1 MNVLKKSIREYKL
14 PSILSIV
21 FIILEVL
28 MECILP
34 FMTAKLVNQ
43 MNDSNTKKL
52 IIYSVVLVVMA
63 MASLGFGALS
73 GFFCSKASAGFAK
86 NLRKDMY
93 ESICNFSFAN
103 IDKFQSS
110 SLVTR
115 MTTDVT
121 NVQNAYMMIIRTAFR
136 SPLMIVFSIAMCF
149 YLNAEI
155 ATYFLIIMVV
165 LALIMGVIMVFATKI
180 FNKIFKQYDA
190 LNESIEENIEGIR
203 VVKSFV
209 REDYEIK
216 KFDKSADNLKK
227 KFTFAER
234 IIGLTQPAM
243 TVAIDIL
250 MMIILVVGSVII
262 VKNSSSSV
270 VNGETVYVFNKISVG
285 EFQSLSTYGF
295 QSLMALMML
304 QMVVVMITMAIE
316 SGRRIKEVLVEK
328 PTITNPENP
337 LMDIKDGSIK
347 FDNVSFKY
355 SEKAEKFALEGINLE
370 IKSGETIGILGGTG
384 SSKTTLVNLISRL
397 YDVSEGE
404 VSVGGENVKKYDL
417 EVLRNG
423 VAVVLQKNMLFSGT
437 IKENLKWGNE
447 NATDEEIKHA
457 CKLSCADEFVN
468 QFPDGYDTHI
478 DQGGTNVSGGQR
490 QRLCIARALL
500 KNPKILI
507 LDDSTSAVDTK
518 TDAIIRSGLKEFIP
532 STTKIIIAQRISS
545 IQEADRIIV
554 MDGGKINQI
563 GTHEELLKTNK
574 IYQEVYNTQ
583 NKTSVKDGE

>member
-1 MNVLKKSIREYKL
+1 MNVLKKSIREYKMA
-14 PSILSIV
+14 SILSIV

-34 FMTAKLVNQ
+34 FVTSKLVNQ
-43 MNDSNTKKL
+43 MNSSDTKML
-52 IIYSVVLVVMA
+52 VIYSIVLVVMA

-73 GFFCSKASAGFAK
+73 GYFCSKASAGFAK

-103 IDKFQSS
+103 IDKFQTS

-115 MTTDVT
+115 LTTDVT

-136 SPLMIVFSIAMCF
+136 SPLMIIFSIAMCF
-149 YLNAEI
+149 YINPQI
-155 ATYFLIIMVV
+155 GTYFLIIMVV
-165 LALIMGVIMVFATKI
+165 LAIVMGIVMVSAMKI

-209 REDYEIK
+209 REDYEID
-216 KFDKSADNLKK
+216 KFDKAAGNLKK

-234 IIGLTQPAM
+234 IIGITQPAM

-250 MMIILVVGSVII
+250 MMVILVVGSSII
-262 VKNSSSSV
+262 VKNSSSHLE
-270 VNGETVYVFNKISVG
+270 NGEIVYVFNKISVG

-304 QMVVVMITMAIE
+304 QMVVVMISMAIE

-328 PTITNPENP
+328 PTLVNPENP
-337 LMDIKDGSIK
+337 ITSVKDGSIEFK
-347 FDNVSFKY
+347 DVSFKY
-355 SEKAEKFALEGINLE
+355 SEKAEKYALSNINLN

-384 SSKTTLVNLISRL
+384 SSKTSLVNLISRL
-397 YDVSEGE
+397 YDVTEGE
-404 VSVGGENVKKYDL
+404 VLVGGEDVRKYDL
-417 EVLRNG
+417 EVLRDN
-423 VAVVLQKNMLFSGT
+423 VAVVLQKNMLFSGS
-437 IKENLKWGNE
+437 IKDNLKWGNE
-447 NATDEEIKHA
+447 NASDEEIKHA
-457 CKLSCADEFVN
+457 CKLACADEFIN
-468 QFPDGYDTHI
+468 NFPDGYDTHI
-478 DQGGTNVSGGQR
+478 EQGGTNVSGGQR

-532 STTKIIIAQRISS
+532 TTTKIIIAQRVSS
-545 IQEADRIIV
+545 IQEADKIIV
-554 MDGGKINQI
+554 MDGGKINQV
-563 GTHEELLKTNK
+563 GTHEELLKTNT

-583 NKTSVKDGE
+583 NKTSVKEGE

>member
-14 PSILSIV
+14 PSILSVV

-34 FMTAKLVNQ
+34 FVTAKLVNQ
-43 MNDSNTKKL
+43 MNSKDTKML
-52 IIYSVVLVVMA
+52 IIYSVVLVIMA

-121 NVQNAYMMIIRTAFR
+121 NVQNAYMMIIRTAIR
-136 SPLMIVFSIAMCF
+136 SPLMIIFSIAMCF
-149 YLNAEI
+149 YLNPQI
-155 ATYFLIIMVV
+155 ASYFLIIMIA
-165 LALIMGVIMVFATKI
+165 LAIVMSVIMVFATKI

-234 IIGLTQPAM
+234 IIGITQPAM

-250 MMIILVVGSVII
+250 MMVILVVGSVII

-270 VNGETVYVFNKISVG
+270 VDGETVYVFNKISVG

-316 SGRRIKEVLVEK
+316 SGRRIKEVLLEK

-337 LMDIKDGSIK
+337 LMEIKDGSVK

-355 SEKAEKFALEGINLE
+355 SQKAEKFALEGINLD

-384 SSKTTLVNLISRL
+384 SSKTSLVNLISRL
-397 YDVSEGE
+397 YDVSVGS
-404 VSVGGENVKKYDL
+404 VSVGGEDVKKYDL

-447 NATDEEIKHA
+447 NATDEEIRHA
-457 CKLSCADEFVN
+457 CKLSCADEFIN

-532 STTKIIIAQRISS
+532 TTTKIIIAQRISS

-563 GTHEELLKTNK
+563 GTHEELLKTNE

>member
-1 MNVLKKSIREYKL
+1 MKTLMKSIREYKMA
-14 PSILSIV
+14 SILSIV
-21 FIILEVL
+21 FITLEVL

-34 FMTAKLVNQ
+34 FFTSKLVNQ
-43 MNDSNTKKL
+43 MNSSNTKML
-52 IIYSVVLVVMA
+52 IIYSIVLVIMA

-73 GFFCSKASAGFAK
+73 GYFCSKASSGFAK

-136 SPLMIVFSIAMCF
+136 SPLMIIFSISMCY
-149 YLNAEI
+149 YLNPQI
-155 ATYFLIIMVV
+155 ANYFLIIMLI
-165 LALIMGVIMVFATKI
+165 LALVVCTIVFSATKI

-190 LNESIEENIEGIR
+190 LNESIEENVEGIR

-209 REDYEIK
+209 REDYEIN
-216 KFDKSADNLKK
+216 KFDKAANNLKK

-234 IIGLTQPAM
+234 IIGISNPAM
-243 TVAIDIL
+243 TAAVDIL
-250 MMIILVVGSVII
+250 MMVILVVGSVII
-262 VKNSSSSV
+262 VNNSTADV

-304 QMVVVMITMAIE
+304 QMVIVMITMSIE
-316 SGRRIKEVLVEK
+316 SGRRIKEVLLEK

-337 LMDIKDGSIK
+337 VMEVKDGSIE
-347 FDNVSFKY
+347 FNNVSFKY
-355 SEKAEKFALEGINLE
+355 KKDAQKYALSDINLS

-384 SSKTTLVNLISRL
+384 SSKTSLVNLISRL
-397 YDVSEGE
+397 YDVSDGS
-404 VSVGGENVKKYDL
+404 VLVGGVDVRKYDL
-417 EVLRNG
+417 EVLRNN
-423 VAVVLQKNMLFSGT
+423 VAVVLQKNMLFSGS
-437 IKENLKWGNE
+437 IKENLKWGNPD
-447 NATDEEIKHA
+447 ATDEEIIA
-457 CKLSCADEFVN
+457 ASKLACADEFVS

-478 DQGGTNVSGGQR
+478 EQGGTNVSGGQR

-500 KNPKILI
+500 KNPKVLI

-518 TDAIIRSGLKEFIP
+518 TDAIIRQGLKDFIP
-532 STTKIIIAQRISS
+532 STTKIIIAQRVSS
-545 IQEADRIIV
+545 IEQADKIIV
-554 MDGGKINQI
+554 MDGGKINAI
-563 GTHEELLKTNK
+563 GTHEELLKTNE
-574 IYQEVYNTQ
+574 IYREVYTTQ
-583 NKTSVKDGE
+583 NKASSKDGE